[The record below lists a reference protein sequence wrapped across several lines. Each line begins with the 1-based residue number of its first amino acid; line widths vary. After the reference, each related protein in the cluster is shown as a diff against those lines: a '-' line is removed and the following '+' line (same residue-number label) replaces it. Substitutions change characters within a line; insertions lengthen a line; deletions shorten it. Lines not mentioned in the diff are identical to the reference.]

1 MKWIDSTDTS
11 CNNKSIDD
19 PCTFKP
25 GYTWHKFC
33 IRERTYIVCGKDHGR
48 PAWHYV
54 LVVDDQDIMDK
65 FKEKIASGNINVADY
80 GQVLKSGWEKD
91 PPNDVQEEM
100 EKYETS

>member
-1 MKWIDSTDTS
+1 MKWIDSTDTRCS
-11 CNNKSIDD
+11 NKSIDD

-25 GYTWHKFC
+25 GYTWHKFG
-33 IRERTYIVCGKDHGR
+33 IRERIYIVRGKDRGC

-65 FKEKIASGNINVADY
+65 FKEKIASGNINVAD
-80 GQVLKSGWEKD
+80 QSGWGED
-91 PPNDVQEEM
+91 PSNDVQEEM